1 MGTNVTPWKSP
12 FCYVFTLAY
21 RWINID
27 WQRYTHVAFLAV
39 EPDFAAIMTSVLIEL
54 AFFPSPFL
62 LSVCH
67 FCSETFLSKRTRARM
82 NVADS
87 LAVANLQQE
96 SNLSLG

>member
-54 AFFPSPFL
+54 AFFSLSFFTLCMPL
-62 LSVCH
+62 LFRDFFIEENQS
-67 FCSETFLSKRTRARM
+67 
-82 NVADS
+82 
-87 LAVANLQQE
+87 
-96 SNLSLG
+96 

>member
-54 AFFPSPFL
+54 AFFFSL
-62 LSVCH
+62 LFYSLYATSVPRL
-67 FCSETFLSKRTRARM
+67 FYRREPEL
-82 NVADS
+82 
-87 LAVANLQQE
+87 E
-96 SNLSLG
+96 